1 MQWDA
6 KYNILRL
13 LLKFIVEL
21 EIFKWVAY
29 TLLGVAVYLLKRTID
44 DLDKNLLDHKATI
57 SNIYNDVQNV
67 RTEYLHKNDF
77 KDFKVELR
85 NMFEDLRQ
93 DIKALRKE

>member
-1 MQWDA
+1 M
-6 KYNILRL
+6 
-13 LLKFIVEL
+13 EL
-21 EIFKWVAY
+21 EIFKWIAY

-44 DLDKNLLDHKATI
+44 DLDKNLLDHKVTI
-57 SNIYNDVQNV
+57 SNIHNDVQNV